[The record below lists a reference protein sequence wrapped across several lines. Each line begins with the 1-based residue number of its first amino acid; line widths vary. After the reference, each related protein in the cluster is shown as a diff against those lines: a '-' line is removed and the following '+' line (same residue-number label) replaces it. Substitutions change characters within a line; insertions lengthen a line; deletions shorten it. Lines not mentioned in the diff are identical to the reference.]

1 MTPQTRFLKVT
12 EYAELMRITP
22 TTVRT
27 LIKERQLDA
36 LKVGGQYRIPNP
48 MTSSS
53 ADGDL
58 HSDHAY

>member
-48 MTSSS
+48 MYEEHKS
-53 ADGDL
+53 A
-58 HSDHAY
+58 